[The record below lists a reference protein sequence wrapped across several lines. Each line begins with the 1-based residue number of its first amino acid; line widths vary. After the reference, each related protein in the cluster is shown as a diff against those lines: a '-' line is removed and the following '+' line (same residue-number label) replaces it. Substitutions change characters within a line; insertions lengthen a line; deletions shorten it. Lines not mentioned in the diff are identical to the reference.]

1 METERITRM
10 NKRNSVNLLLLN
22 AMIAAIYAVLT
33 LMLSPISY
41 GEIQCRISE
50 VIVFLAFYNKKYIP
64 GLTVGCIIANLF
76 SPLGMVDI
84 CFGTLSTII
93 VCIAMYKSKN
103 HYVAAALGAI
113 ITGIIVGSEL
123 AYVYSIPFVINAIYV
138 AIGEA
143 IILFISAFIFKG
155 LEKNN
160 KFISMIKE

>member
-1 METERITRM
+1 M

-76 SPLGMVDI
+76 SPLGMVDV

-93 VCIAMYKSKN
+93 VCIAMYKAKN
-103 HYVAAALGAI
+103 QYVAAILGAI

-123 AYVYSIPFVINAIYV
+123 SYMYSIPFVINAIYV

-143 IILFISAFIFKG
+143 VILLISAFIFKG